1 MLYLVTASGGP
12 GFATPEEMVEVLNE
26 IVMPSFDEM
35 IHLQKKKKILAG
47 GLPVGERSFV
57 FIAEATSNDELD
69 RMLRDIP
76 MWGMLDWEAVPLQS
90 IEGRAAV
97 EREALKKMKKG

>member
-12 GFATPEEMVEVLNE
+12 GFGTPEEMVEVLNE

-35 IHLQKKKKILAG
+35 IDLQKKKKILAG

-57 FIAEATSNDELD
+57 FIAEAASNDELD

-76 MWGMLDWEAVPLQS
+76 MWGLLDWEVVPLQS